1 MRRRQFLKICTTMAA
16 LAGLETIRLQEAL
29 ADPET
34 AAQAYPKVKLLGS
47 NGKPLKTAALK
58 THAAYLFFYPYI
70 STPCF
75 LLDLQEALSPQ
86 PVAAPETG
94 AAYPWPGGVGP
105 RKSIVAYSAI
115 CSHAFVHPDPETAMI
130 SYLREPSPLAERAET
145 ITCCVHGSVFDPKKG
160 AAVLKPPAPFPLAAI
175 QLEWDAKSDQLTAV
189 GVRGKPVFHE
199 FFKSFPKNEET
210 HASEQTN
217 VVELQDYT
225 KLIIPC

>member
-1 MRRRQFLKICTTMAA
+1 MKRRQFLKICTT
-16 LAGLETIRLQEAL
+16 LATLSGLEAIRAREGFAVQETL
-29 ADPET
+29 
-34 AAQAYPKVKLLGS
+34 AQAYPRARLVRSDG
-47 NGKPLKTAALK
+47 TALK
-58 THAAYLFFYPYI
+58 SATLKPHTTYLFFYPY
-70 STPCF
+70 STTPCF
-75 LLDLQEALSPQ
+75 LLDLGETLKPQ
-86 PVAAPETG
+86 QVASPETG
-94 AAYPWPGGVGP
+94 ETYRWPGGAGP
-105 RKSIVAYSAI
+105 RRSIVAYSAI

-175 QLEWDAKSDQLTAV
+175 QLEWDAKSDQLAAV

-217 VVELQDYT
+217 VVELQHYT
-225 KLIIPC
+225 KLIITC